1 MFQSSP
7 GWLQRWWTLTTRWRV
22 TVAPSS
28 LNRASLSWGWSGHIQ
43 GSCWSPWQPL
53 RSPTWPQSP
62 PSHLGRAEISAPWSL
77 HESMAAV
84 ASVSAE
90 LPINF
95 SLSWNQEFEV
105 NSLLNWQGGQQ
116 TWSRCEEWG
125 EKWEKESR
133 SQNQKWKCK
142 KIHFCPGTWG
152 NRATTWR
159 AEK

>member
-7 GWLQRWWTLTTRWRV
+7 GWLQRWWTLTARWRIPYQQHRV
-22 TVAPSS
+22 LWIEQGWLGISKEAVEVHDSLLGVLLDPS
-28 LNRASLSWGWSGHIQ
+28 
-43 GSCWSPWQPL
+43 PL
-53 RSPTWPQSP
+53 PLT
-62 PSHLGRAEISAPWSL
+62 LAELKSL
-77 HESMAAV
+77 HPGAFTPESMAAV

-152 NRATTWR
+152 NWR